1 MSRVPEKL
9 LPLIGRDRVLANKL
23 ARTLAKEVNH
33 TGPFETLR
41 GNSFEVQITNDKDVP
56 TGHIFDVRIELLRI
70 EQ

>member
-1 MSRVPEKL
+1 MSGAPEEL

-33 TGPFETLR
+33 TGPFEILR
-41 GNSFEVQITNDKDVP
+41 GSSFEVQITNDKDVP
-56 TGHIFDVRIELLRI
+56 TGHIFGVEIKLLRI